1 MDVLI
6 TYDSF
11 EVVRKCRTA
20 SNSYINHVKS
30 MYSLHMVTRIIKN
43 ILKNERV
50 CRDIYQN
57 QKSTGTR
64 WLWQQNEIPL
74 PHNNRTQYI
83 VFQSGQLLLDPP

>member
-1 MDVLI
+1 M
-6 TYDSF
+6 
-11 EVVRKCRTA
+11 KQ
-20 SNSYINHVKS
+20 NSHHVFIKN
-30 MYSLHMVTRIIKN
+30 LPELFKNRIETRIIKN

-74 PHNNRTQYI
+74 PHNNPT
-83 VFQSGQLLLDPP
+83 